1 MLKKGISLLAII
13 FLLQLTI
20 VSCFRETQH
29 CKGRLTYS
37 KISIANNLPYP
48 TFSTYKDSINKTIHY
63 DSLTIQNNLDGET
76 FDCYYAQIQSAIVK
90 SAYAFKPAPPQV
102 TIVDRI
108 DSIRF
113 ITMRDYNSTH
123 LAGSNIGDILYHTL
137 GNTNNWTGNG
147 IPTSLLVSEL
157 NIDLSSSK
165 HIYAAIGQTGHASR
179 LSQKPTNSGD
189 SVQFSFDYFLS
200 NGKVLSDTTIK
211 FVIVY

>member
-1 MLKKGISLLAII
+1 MFKKGISLLAII

-29 CKGRLTYS
+29 CKGRLIYS

-48 TFSTYKDSINKTIHY
+48 TFSTFKDSINKTIHY

-102 TIVDRI
+102 TMVDRI

-113 ITMRDYNSTH
+113 ITLRDYNATH

-137 GNTNNWTGNG
+137 GNTNNWTGTG
-147 IPTSLLVSEL
+147 IPTSQLVNDL
-157 NIDLSSSK
+157 NTQLSKTS
-165 HIYAAIGQTGHASR
+165 IGANIAHASR
-179 LSQKPTNSGD
+179 LSQKPTLSGD
-189 SVQFSFDYFLS
+189 SIQFSFEYYLS
-200 NGKVLSDTTIK
+200 NGNVLKDTTVEFKII
-211 FVIVY
+211 F

>member
-1 MLKKGISLLAII
+1 MFKKGISLLAII

-29 CKGRLTYS
+29 CKGRLIYS

-48 TFSTYKDSINKTIHY
+48 TFSTFKDSINKTIHY

-102 TIVDRI
+102 TMVDRI

-113 ITMRDYNSTH
+113 ITLRDYNATH

-137 GNTNNWTGNG
+137 GNTNNWTGTG

-157 NIDLSSSK
+157 NIDLSSSN
-165 HIYAAIGQTGHASR
+165 HIYAATGHASR
-179 LSQKPTNSGD
+179 LSQKPTSSGD
-189 SVQFSFDYFLS
+189 TIQFSFEYYLS
-200 NGKVLSDTTIK
+200 NGNVLRDTTVEFKII
-211 FVIVY
+211 F